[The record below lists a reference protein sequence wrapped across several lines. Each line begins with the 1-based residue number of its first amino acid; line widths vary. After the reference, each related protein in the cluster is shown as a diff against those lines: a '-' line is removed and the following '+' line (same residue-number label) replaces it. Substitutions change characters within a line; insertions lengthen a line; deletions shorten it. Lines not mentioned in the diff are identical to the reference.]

1 VRLVVYAT
9 CTGPTNTGGGA
20 SSSCTA
26 SCPAGHKVVGGTC
39 VASTPQ
45 FSQAFICNPGADTD
59 WCCTVK
65 NQNAVTTAIAAQAMA
80 ICLPQ

>member
-1 VRLVVYAT
+1 VIAYVS
-9 CTGPTNTGGGA
+9 CTGPSNTGAGA

-26 SCPAGHKVVGGTC
+26 SCPAAHKLVGGTC
-39 VASTPQ
+39 TSATPQ
-45 FSQAFICNPGADTD
+45 FVQAAACTGANTD

-65 NQNAVTTAIAAQAMA
+65 NQNAVSAAIQAQGVA